1 MMAGKARS
9 KSSSGGMKT
18 KIAAAKIATASGC
31 HMLICEG
38 QINNP
43 LSRLASKAKHT
54 LFLAKETPLSARKE
68 WIVGM
73 LKPKGTLVVDS
84 GAESALKK
92 GKSLLPAGV
101 TEVDGRFARG
111 DAVWIADTDGR
122 HLAKGLCS
130 YNSDDMLNIYGK
142 RSEKIAKILGYKA
155 RDVLIH
161 RDDMVML

>member
-1 MMAGKARS
+1 
-9 KSSSGGMKT
+9 MKT

-38 QINNP
+38 QISNP
-43 LSRLASKAKHT
+43 LAQLENNNAKHT
-54 LFLAKETPLSARKE
+54 LFLAQEVPLSARKE
-68 WIVGM
+68 WITGM
-73 LKPKGTLVVDS
+73 LNPKGTLVIDS
-84 GAESALKK
+84 GAETALQK

-101 TEVDGRFARG
+101 TKVDGKFARG
-111 DAVWIADTDGR
+111 DAVWITDAEGTQI
-122 HLAKGLCS
+122 AKGLCS

-142 RSEKIAKILGYKA
+142 RSDKIAKILGYKA